1 MVGNTGSGDRPD
13 YTAIGD
19 TVNAAFRL
27 ESSTKQL
34 GLDISL
40 GESTYSY
47 ILNLGKP
54 NQGFEQHIV
63 HLKGYEKPTITYAG
77 TYSDLDEFIQTY
89 KPLISEKDP
98 TL

>member
-34 GLDISL
+34 GLDIAL
-40 GESTYSY
+40 GEETYRYLSA
-47 ILNLGKP
+47 IGKEP
-54 NQGFEQHIV
+54 LDFKQHTV
-63 HLKGYEKPTITYAG
+63 HLKGYDTPTITYAG
-77 TYSDLDEFIQTY
+77 TYADLNNFLQINALEPG
-89 KPLISEKDP
+89 KVES
-98 TL
+98 